1 MQFVL
6 QKGEKMAAANPNT
19 VLKYLSEIK
28 ESKQGRSCSIPQGN
42 IAAALGVPE
51 TVVKE
56 ILESLRE
63 RRLVHEVSRGS
74 WCTGQGFG
82 R

>member
-1 MQFVL
+1 MS
-6 QKGEKMAAANPNT
+6 AANANA
-19 VLKYLSEIK
+19 VLTYIEEKK
-28 ESKQGRSCSIPQGN
+28 KQYGGRSCSIPQGT

-51 TVVKE
+51 PTIRG
-56 ILESLRE
+56 ILESLKE
-63 RRLVHEVSRGS
+63 RGKVHEVSRGS

>member
-1 MQFVL
+1 MS
-6 QKGEKMAAANPNT
+6 AANPT
-19 VLKYLSEIK
+19 SVLKYLQDIR
-28 ESKQGRSCSIPQGN
+28 ESRQGRACSIPQGN

-51 TVVKE
+51 NVIVS
-56 ILESLRE
+56 ILESLKE
-63 RRLVHEVSRGS
+63 RGKVHEVSRGS

>member
-1 MQFVL
+1 
-6 QKGEKMAAANPNT
+6 MAAANPT
-19 VLKYLSEIK
+19 SVLKYIEEIK
-28 ESKQGRSCSIPQGN
+28 ASRGGRSCSIPQGN

-51 TVVKE
+51 PVIVE
-56 ILESLRE
+56 ILSSLKE
-63 RRLVHEVSRGS
+63 RGKVHEVSRGS

>member
-1 MQFVL
+1 
-6 QKGEKMAAANPNT
+6 MAAANQHS
-19 VLKYLSEIK
+19 VLKYIEDIK
-28 ESKQGRSCSIPQGN
+28 ASRGGRSCSIPQGN

-51 TVVKE
+51 TIITE
-56 ILESLRE
+56 ILHSLRE
-63 RRLVHEVSRGS
+63 RGKVHEVSRGS

>member
-1 MQFVL
+1 MS
-6 QKGEKMAAANPNT
+6 AANPT
-19 VLKYLSEIK
+19 AVLKYIEDK
-28 ESKQGRSCSIPQGN
+28 KAQYGGRACSIPQGT

-51 TVVKE
+51 AVIRE
-56 ILESLRE
+56 MLDSLRE
-63 RRLVHEVSRGS
+63 RGKVHEVSRGS

>member
-1 MQFVL
+1 MS
-6 QKGEKMAAANPNT
+6 AANPT
-19 VLKYLSEIK
+19 SVLKYLTDIR
-28 ESKQGRSCSIPQGN
+28 ESRGGRSCSIPQQN

-51 TVVKE
+51 TTVKE
-56 ILESLRE
+56 ILESLKE
-63 RRLVHEVSRGS
+63 RGKVHQVSPGS

>member
-1 MQFVL
+1 MS
-6 QKGEKMAAANPNT
+6 AANPT
-19 VLKYLSEIK
+19 SVLKYIEDIK
-28 ESKQGRSCSIPQGN
+28 ESRGGRACSIPQGT

-51 TVVKE
+51 TVIKE
-56 ILESLRE
+56 ILASLRE
-63 RRLVHEVSRGS
+63 RGKVHEVSRGS